1 MRSLLLILVATASIV
16 ATAPAADGDRGG
28 QRQELQRN
36 RTLWAH
42 QHIRNYRFRL
52 RVRCF
57 CPSARHSVIV
67 TVRDGRPHGAT
78 GFQKQLDTFPEMFA
92 AIGRALDDP
101 KAGTVTVRYN
111 ARRGFPAHRVDR
123 PDQERDRRRD
133 RLDRRSLLADSVA
146 LIGARGP
153 ACSSWRRRDLTGV
166 WDARAITI
174 DLRHFR
180 SFVAV
185 AEDGRRLRARLGSP
199 GG

>member
-78 GFQKQLDTFPEMFA
+78 GFQRQLDTFPEMFA

-123 PDQERDRRRD
+123 PDQRTWSTTRSAGPPIASRGFGRADR
-133 RLDRRSLLADSVA
+133 
-146 LIGARGP
+146 GARTCVFKLEAP
-153 ACSSWRRRDLTGV
+153 
-166 WDARAITI
+166 
-174 DLRHFR
+174 
-180 SFVAV
+180 
-185 AEDGRRLRARLGSP
+185 
-199 GG
+199 